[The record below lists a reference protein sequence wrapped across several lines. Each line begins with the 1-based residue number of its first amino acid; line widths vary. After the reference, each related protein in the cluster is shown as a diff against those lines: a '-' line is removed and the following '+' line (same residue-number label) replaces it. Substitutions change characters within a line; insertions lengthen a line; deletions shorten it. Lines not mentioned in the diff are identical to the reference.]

1 GRNPDFVGGIER
13 LTQMP
18 FATRKELAARQK
30 ATEEFLKKW
39 KLPIVL
45 PIASEITFDKV
56 FVRLPVKGS
65 LSWRSS
71 QRIDDLNEGQEWIA
85 ILLKNPHF
93 LFLIDAKNAFDSN
106 TKVARDKFSS
116 TLILTRENKLLLA
129 LKRG

>member
-1 GRNPDFVGGIER
+1 MPPGGNGRVWLVFTGINAPVFR
-13 LTQMP
+13 LTDRAQLP
-18 FATRKELAARQK
+18 SSSK
-30 ATEEFLKKW
+30 LKNPPGHKPSFW
-39 KLPIVL
+39 LSRLIVRSPRPPYCQALLLPPL
-45 PIASEITFDKV
+45 TTPCPIWVTF
-56 FVRLPVKGS
+56 
-65 LSWRSS
+65 RSMV
-71 QRIDDLNEGQEWIA
+71 

>member
-1 GRNPDFVGGIER
+1 MWKISMYDPEYKRI
-13 LTQMP
+13 
-18 FATRKELAARQK
+18 RQD
-30 ATEEFLKKW
+30 AEALNLGQTP
-39 KLPIVL
+39 KL
-45 PIASEITFDKV
+45 
-56 FVRLPVKGS
+56 
-65 LSWRSS
+65 
-71 QRIDDLNEGQEWIA
+71 